1 MLIKKTKLVI
11 DFLKSN
17 LFVKHAIAAFL
28 VIVIVLWSAFKFIS
42 TYTLHG
48 KTIEVPNLTGL
59 TVKEAAKAIAEK
71 ELRYVIVDSI
81 FDEENK
87 PGTVVE
93 QNPSPKF
100 KVKQS
105 RTVYLT
111 VNAFNPPK
119 VQMPNLIDV
128 SLRQASAMLETYGLM
143 VGNLKYVPDYAFNA
157 VLHQNYKGKEIQPGT
172 QIMKNSKI
180 DLVLGD
186 GLKGEKIPVPDLI
199 GLSREEAQSAIKAA
213 ALDMGAQVYDNSV
226 KDTLKAKVYKQTPAF
241 STSAMINPG
250 RSIDLFFTQDE
261 SKIIKTTLDTLIS
274 NE

>member
-1 MLIKKTKLVI
+1 MM
-11 DFLKSN
+11 DFLRSK
-17 LFVKHAIAAFL
+17 LFLKHAFAALAVIAL
-28 VIVIVLWSAFKFIS
+28 VLWGAFKFIS

-48 KTIEVPNLTGL
+48 KTIEVPDLKG
-59 TVKEAAKAIAEK
+59 KSMKAAADAIEDMD
-71 ELRYVIVDSI
+71 LRYVVVDSI

-93 QNPSPKF
+93 QNPAAKF
-100 KVKQS
+100 MVKQG

-128 SLRQASAMLETYGLM
+128 SLRQASAMLETYGLE

-157 VLHQNYKGKEIQPGT
+157 VLHQLYKGRDIQPGT

-186 GLKGEKIPVPDLI
+186 GLKGEKIPVPNLI
-199 GLSREEAQSAIKAA
+199 GMTREEAQREIKAGSLDVG
-213 ALDMGAQVYDNSV
+213 ALVYDNSV
-226 KDTLKAKVYKQTPAF
+226 KDTAQAQVYKQTPNY
-241 STSAMINPG
+241 SSSAMINPG
-250 RSIDLFFTQDE
+250 RSIDLFFTQDK
-261 SKIIKTTLDTLIS
+261 SKIVVPIQDTLVP

>member
-1 MLIKKTKLVI
+1 MIEFIKSKL
-11 DFLKSN
+11 FLK
-17 LFVKHAIAAFL
+17 HAAAAL
-28 VIVIVLWSAFKFIS
+28 AVVVLVLWAAFKFIS

-48 KTIEVPNLTGL
+48 KTIEVPDLKGL
-59 TVKEAAKAIAEK
+59 TVKAAAQAIDDK

-87 PGTVVE
+87 PGTVVD
-93 QNPSPKF
+93 QNPSAKF
-100 KVKQS
+100 LVKQN

-128 SLRQASAMLETYGLM
+128 SLRQATAMLETYGLE

-157 VLHQNYKGKEIQPGT
+157 VLHQTYKGRDIQPGT
-172 QIMKNSKI
+172 SILKNSKI

-186 GLKGEKIPVPDLI
+186 GLNGEKVPVPSLI
-199 GLSREEAQSAIKAA
+199 GLTRDAAESAVKSASLEVG
-213 ALDMGAQVYDNSV
+213 ALVYDKTV
-226 KDTLKAKVYKQTPAF
+226 KDTILAKVYKQTPAF
-241 STSAMINPG
+241 SSNAMINPG

-261 SKIIKTTLDTLIS
+261 TKISIPTQDTLVP